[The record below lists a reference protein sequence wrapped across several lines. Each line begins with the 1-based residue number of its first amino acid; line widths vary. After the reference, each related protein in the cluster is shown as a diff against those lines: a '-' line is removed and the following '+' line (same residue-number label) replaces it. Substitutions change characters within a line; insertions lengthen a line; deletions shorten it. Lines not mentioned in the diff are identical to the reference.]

1 MNATI
6 IATLVFL
13 LTGLAA
19 YGSERN
25 SRFVKQLQI
34 PGSAEVV
41 VVAEG
46 DLEPR
51 SMGSY
56 ALRLYGGRSDK
67 FPTDDFIV
75 GLVRPRHGMV
85 EAVRFNDID
94 GDDKPDI
101 VVIIRSAG
109 SGGYV
114 SADAF
119 RYRNGSL
126 ELIVSVSDL
135 DKKADPIRALRDKF
149 KVPAGDRTPPRS

>member
-1 MNATI
+1 MTAI
-6 IATLVFL
+6 ITASLVIL
-13 LTGLAA
+13 PTALA

-25 SRFVKQLQI
+25 LRFVKQFQI

-51 SMGSY
+51 SVGSY
-56 ALRLYGGRSDK
+56 SLRLYGGRSDK
-67 FPTDDFIV
+67 FSTDDFIV

-85 EAVRFNDID
+85 EAVRFDDID
-94 GDDKPDI
+94 GDQKPDV

-109 SGGYV
+109 SGGYA

-119 RYRNGSL
+119 RYRKGSL
-126 ELIVSVSDL
+126 ELIASVSDL
-135 DKKADPIRALRDKF
+135 DKKADPIPALRQKF
-149 KVPAGDRTPPRS
+149 KASTGNRTPSRS